1 MTDDPERG
9 RAMIDDQMEELIARL
24 AADPALRAAVLVR
37 LNRHSDWRSEIA
49 HLDWDPEEET
59 AP

>member
-1 MTDDPERG
+1 
-9 RAMIDDQMEELIARL
+9 MIDDQMEELIARL

-37 LNRHSDWRSEIA
+37 LNRHSDWRSAIA